1 MKKRVYLIHGWG
13 GRPEGGFRPWLK
25 KELEKRGFEV
35 EIPAMPDT
43 DKPKIES
50 WLAVFNSAVGIP
62 DINTVIVG
70 HSLGGNLAVRF
81 IDQLPE
87 EMIIGKL
94 ILVAPALDRINEL
107 AEEEKAI
114 YRPWREDDIDF
125 EKVKRQTKEI
135 VAFFS
140 DNDRWIPLETEKLVR
155 EKLGGKIIVESG
167 KGHFSDDE
175 GVTEFQGLLE
185 EILNTK
191 FLDND

>member
-1 MKKRVYLIHGWG
+1 
-13 GRPEGGFRPWLK
+13 
-25 KELEKRGFEV
+25 
-35 EIPAMPDT
+35 MPDT

-62 DINTVIVG
+62 DINTIIVG

-87 EMIIGKL
+87 EMIVGKL
-94 ILVAPALDRINEL
+94 ILVAPALDEISEIT
-107 AEEEKAI
+107 EEEKAI
-114 YRPWREDDIDF
+114 YKPWRENVINF
-125 EKVKRQTKEI
+125 EKVKWQTKEI

-155 EKLGGKIIVESG
+155 EKLGGKVIIESG
-167 KGHFSDDE
+167 KGHFGDDD
-175 GVTEFQGLLE
+175 GVTEFPALLE